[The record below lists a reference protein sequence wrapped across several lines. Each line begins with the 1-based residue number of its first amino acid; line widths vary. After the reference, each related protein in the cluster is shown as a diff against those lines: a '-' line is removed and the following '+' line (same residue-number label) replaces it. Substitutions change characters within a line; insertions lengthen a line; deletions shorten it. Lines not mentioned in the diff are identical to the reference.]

1 MFIFLLSG
9 GGFLFLEKKKNVK
22 EQRIDMRKRTD
33 RKGKRVQTVKE
44 RMTEK
49 CKVQEQDGVES
60 YITESDRE
68 RNGERQVER
77 RLILRERP
85 SFLI

>member
-9 GGFLFLEKKKNVK
+9 GVFLFLEKKKNVK

-60 YITESDRE
+60 SITESDRE
-68 RNGERQVER
+68 RNGEHQVER

>member
-9 GGFLFLEKKKNVK
+9 GVFLFLEKKKNVK
-22 EQRIDMRKRTD
+22 KQRIDMRKRTD

-68 RNGERQVER
+68 RNGEHQVER